1 MGLMANFDLV
11 FDSKNEYRK
20 ESSDLFKAGERIT
33 IIFPSSKMTAL
44 ILEENAATFLST
56 WI

>member
-20 ESSDLFKAGERIT
+20 ESSDFFKAGERIT
-33 IIFPSSKMTAL
+33 IILPSSKMTAL

-56 WI
+56 